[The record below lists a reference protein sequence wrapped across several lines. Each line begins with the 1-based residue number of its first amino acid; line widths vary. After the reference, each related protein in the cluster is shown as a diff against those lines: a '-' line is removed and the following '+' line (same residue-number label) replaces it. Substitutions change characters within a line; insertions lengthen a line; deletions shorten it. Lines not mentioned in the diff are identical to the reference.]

1 MTYCITG
8 SLYFL
13 ISFTGF
19 AHPASGNL
27 QSSLCVCAPTLSL
40 SLSLCS
46 RDGSYQWDPSICLS
60 RLTRCHLASCPQGP
74 STLFQVIVLKF
85 PPRSSDSGYSLLP
98 LRLNPLEICR
108 WSDGY
113 RALDFLFRP
122 LYLKVKWSRN
132 WRSRMAENLK
142 CSERVPG
149 TPPIFRKVEGF
160 ITSRLVKIG
169 PHRNANASVFLL
181 IIRFGG

>member
-13 ISFTGF
+13 ISFAGF

-27 QSSLCVCAPTLSL
+27 QSGLCVCTCAR

-46 RDGSYQWDPSICLS
+46 RDGSYPWDPTICLS

-122 LYLKVKWSRN
+122 LDLKVKWRN